1 MKTLA
6 YFFLGFAEV
15 LAVVASC
22 LHFHRRGYRCGF
34 QEGKDH
40 ALREGY
46 NNGFVAGHASA
57 EKWLEELE
65 VGVQQAREE
74 IWRSG
79 E

>member
-1 MKTLA
+1 MRTLA

-15 LAVVASC
+15 LAIVASC
-22 LHFHRRGYRCGF
+22 LHFHRRGYKKGT
-34 QEGKDH
+34 EH
-40 ALREGY
+40 ALGEGY

-65 VGVQQAREE
+65 VGVQEAREK
-74 IWRSG
+74 IWMEG